1 MSNEQTLVQLWTQAG
16 QSIDEQRLR
25 IFRLL
30 SESEQ
35 RAIIE
40 SIAQE
45 TSDKAVSV

>member
-1 MSNEQTLVQLWTQAG
+1 MTNSEVLINLWRQAG

-30 SESEQ
+30 SDREQ

-40 SIAQE
+40 LVALEISAM
-45 TSDKAVSV
+45 AVSV